1 MWRTRLST
9 TLETKRNGMNSAR
22 EKGKEIL
29 STKQN
34 KMEKRVRKT
43 ERRGSSLGV
52 IEQPITGCKD
62 HNFPTFEAVPD
73 GLDKSAPCDPPT
85 AI

>member
-1 MWRTRLST
+1 MERKFLRD
-9 TLETKRNGMNSAR
+9 
-22 EKGKEIL
+22 EKKIMEKDKEIL
-29 STKQN
+29 NREN
-34 KMEKRVRKT
+34 KKEKRVRKT
-43 ERRGSSLGV
+43 ERRRGPSLGV